1 MKDGPAAPALGPRA
15 LLLYHFCRLQ
25 LPVIDLAPAVCA
37 RHLERT
43 FAIYQSKAGAA
54 ASWDAYLDNLYPL
67 DWFLTAACLEGKPKA
82 WEVLFASRA
91 GRSDCLLMDA
101 LRARAARLYPRDEER
116 QDSAVTEYWGHL
128 FAPESPGRLPVL
140 ARYDGNRPLVPWLI
154 RVFQNWHISQLR
166 RHSGIQALA
175 DDIALPMPPESD
187 GRWREV
193 FAQATAEWLA
203 GLDDNE
209 ILLLGLRLRHRLSQR
224 EVAHLLGVH
233 EGTISRRT
241 DALRD
246 ECLDFLSKRLVQAG
260 WTGDDL
266 SEFVRTEMHALL
278 IDDPRLAADRL
289 AHILAR
295 QGKKLPVAG

>member
-1 MKDGPAAPALGPRA
+1 L
-15 LLLYHFCRLQ
+15 
-25 LPVIDLAPAVCA
+25 
-37 RHLERT
+37 
-43 FAIYQSKAGAA
+43 
-54 ASWDAYLDNLYPL
+54 
-67 DWFLTAACLEGKPKA
+67 
-82 WEVLFASRA
+82 LFAARA
-91 GRSDCLLMDA
+91 GRSDCLLLDA
-101 LRARAARLYPRDEER
+101 LRARAARLYPRNEER
-116 QDSAVTEYWGHL
+116 QDSSVTEFWGHL
-128 FAPESPGRLPVL
+128 FAPESAGSLPVL

-166 RHSGIQALA
+166 RQSGIQALPE
-175 DDIALPMPPESD
+175 DDVALPLPPESD

-193 FAQATAEWLA
+193 FAQATAAWLA

-246 ECLDFLSKRLVQAG
+246 ECLEFLSKRLLEAG

-266 SEFVRTEMHALL
+266 SAFVRAEMFALL

-289 AHILAR
+289 AQILTR
-295 QGKKLPVAG
+295 QGKRLPRLFWGSCTRRVPCQRSGVVAREDRRLAR